1 MATTTGQFAY
11 YTKASSKAEVQPQ
24 SQAWGYNHQEQGC
37 PEEKHFSNS
46 SGQITQPFFS

>member
-24 SQAWGYNHQEQGC
+24 AR
-37 PEEKHFSNS
+37 PEATTTRSKGAQKKNILPIHLAR
-46 SGQITQPFFS
+46 